1 MRNYKISRNEGEWY
15 NAEVTD
21 SYGNEYQNWFET
33 ADQANEW
40 IYYVWEKEDWFN
52 SANSQ
57 DLKKYKKLYPNDDVI
72 RLQQEIVLHIKLDNG
87 TFSIKKDVFEEDLYL
102 NNSANYNSKR
112 SLSYATFFNLD
123 TIEASSFSLQ
133 DDTYTENKVTN
144 FNEKNNSIR
153 INR

>member
-57 DLKKYKKLYPNDDVI
+57 ELLANAILQCKEIDSKDPNLRDI
-72 RLQQEIVLHIKLDNG
+72 L
-87 TFSIKKDVFEEDLYL
+87 
-102 NNSANYNSKR
+102 
-112 SLSYATFFNLD
+112 
-123 TIEASSFSLQ
+123 
-133 DDTYTENKVTN
+133 
-144 FNEKNNSIR
+144 
-153 INR
+153 